1 MNKMIDRV
9 PLRVNPRLFDIVI
22 GDIQQGLAAGLPWL
36 DHAFGKA
43 ERLVKMIGG
52 KRYYTP
58 NIHIG
63 GNEYMEVSPSDD
75 LGNFSFFV
83 LDDPQTMQWIPGQ
96 QGRLR
101 TTYSLIVWLDMRRVP
116 GEDDGRDT
124 ESVKA
129 EILHVLNGGFRL
141 RSGSIDVTK
150 IYELAENIYRGF
162 TLDEVDNQFLMH
174 PYAGFRFEG
183 EMIINEPCYN

>member
-1 MNKMIDRV
+1 MNTMIDRV
-9 PLRVNPRLFDIVI
+9 PLRDNPQLFDIVI

-83 LDDPQTMQWIPGQ
+83 LGDPQTMQWIPGQ

-101 TTYSLIVWLDMRRVP
+101 TTYSLIVWLDMRDACRARMTGATRSRSKP
-116 GEDDGRDT
+116 RYCTCLTAASGCARDLST
-124 ESVKA
+124 
-129 EILHVLNGGFRL
+129 
-141 RSGSIDVTK
+141 
-150 IYELAENIYRGF
+150 
-162 TLDEVDNQFLMH
+162 
-174 PYAGFRFEG
+174 
-183 EMIINEPCYN
+183 

>member
-1 MNKMIDRV
+1 M
-9 PLRVNPRLFDIVI
+9 
-22 GDIQQGLAAGLPWL
+22 
-36 DHAFGKA
+36 
-43 ERLVKMIGG
+43 
-52 KRYYTP
+52 
-58 NIHIG
+58 
-63 GNEYMEVSPSDD
+63 
-75 LGNFSFFV
+75 
-83 LDDPQTMQWIPGQ
+83 
-96 QGRLR
+96 
-101 TTYSLIVWLDMRRVP
+101 P

-174 PYAGFRFEG
+174 PLCGLPLRG
-183 EMIINEPCYN
+183 RDDN